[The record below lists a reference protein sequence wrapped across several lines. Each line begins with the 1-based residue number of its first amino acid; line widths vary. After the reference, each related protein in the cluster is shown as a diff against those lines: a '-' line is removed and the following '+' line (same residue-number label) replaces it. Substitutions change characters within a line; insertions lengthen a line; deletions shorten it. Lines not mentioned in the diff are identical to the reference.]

1 MVDERMN
8 RAGKDRTRIDV
19 DDDHDL
25 RYWSRRFDVS
35 RNAIRRAV
43 ATVGALAENVARHL
57 GKELKS

>member
-1 MVDERMN
+1 MVEDRMN
-8 RAGKDRTRIDV
+8 RTGKDRTRIDV

-43 ATVGALAENVARHL
+43 DAVGVLAEDVARQL
-57 GKELKS
+57 GIDLKP